1 MGVADLRKLPSV
13 ERLLQHLEAANS
25 GLPRALLVEAARAAV
40 EATRE
45 RLLRGDAVSVEVAS
59 IVESALRIAR
69 TRGTPTL
76 TRAVN
81 ATGIILHTNL
91 GRAPLSVRAAQAAAD
106 VMAGYSTL
114 EIDRDTGRRGSRHQ
128 HVEPLLT
135 RLSGAEAATAVNN
148 NAGAVLLALSALA
161 RGKEVIVSRGELV
174 EIGGSFRLPDVMV
187 QSGARLVE
195 VGTTNRTY
203 ARDYERA
210 VTHETGLLLKVHRSN
225 FVVSGFVHEASP
237 PELAEIGRR
246 HGIPVMFDLG
256 SGCLVDLRSR
266 GLPYEPTVQDA
277 VGMGCDLVT
286 FSGDKLLGGPQAG
299 LVVGRAKFVEMVRAH
314 PLARALRMDKLDHAA
329 LGATLSAYLDPST
342 VWDEIPVLRLLTRS
356 HDELRAAAEELR
368 DALRASAPASWQI
381 EVEPTTSEVGGGAL
395 PEAHLPSY
403 AVAVR
408 TPTSLEEQEL
418 TLRVH
423 NPPVF
428 ARISEQA
435 LLLDVRAL
443 LPGDVPIIVGALT
456 RSGAHMRQLGPDR
469 VVG

>member
-13 ERLLQHLEAANS
+13 EKLLQHLEAANS
-25 GLPRALLVEAARAAV
+25 GLPRTLLVDAARAAV
-40 EATRE
+40 EAIRE
-45 RLLRGDAVSVEVAS
+45 RLLRGEEVSVDAGS

-69 TRGTPTL
+69 THGTPTL
-76 TRAVN
+76 TRAIN

-91 GRAPLSVRAAQAAAD
+91 GRAPLSARAAQAVAD
-106 VMAGYSTL
+106 VVAGYSTL

-148 NAGAVLLALSALA
+148 NAGAVLLALSTLA

-174 EIGGSFRLPDVMV
+174 EIGGSFRLPEVMA
-187 QSGARLVE
+187 QSGAHLVE

-210 VTHETGLLLKVHRSN
+210 ITAETGLLLKVHRSN

-237 PELAEIGRR
+237 AELVEIGRR
-246 HGIPVMFDLG
+246 RGVPVMFDLG

-266 GLPYEPTVQDA
+266 GLPYEPTAQDA
-277 VGMGCDLVT
+277 VAMGCDLVT

-299 LVVGRAKFVEMVRAH
+299 LVVGRAKFIEMVRAH
-314 PLARALRMDKLDHAA
+314 PLARALRMDKLDYAA

-342 VWDEIPVLRLLTRS
+342 VWDEIPVLQMLTRS
-356 HDELRAAAEELR
+356 AAELRAAAEELR
-368 DALRASAPASWQI
+368 DALRQRAPGSWQI
-381 EVEPTTSEVGGGAL
+381 DVEPTTSEVGGGSL

-408 TPTSLEEQEL
+408 TPTQLEEREL
-418 TLRVH
+418 ALRRH
-423 NPPVF
+423 HPPVF
-428 ARISEQA
+428 ARIAENA

-443 LPGDVPIIVGALT
+443 LPGDAPIIVDALT
-456 RSGAHMRQLGPDR
+456 SSGTPEGQLR
-469 VVG
+469 

>member
-25 GLPRALLVEAARAAV
+25 GLPRALLVDAARAAV
-40 EATRE
+40 EATRQ
-45 RLLRGDAVSVEVAS
+45 RLLRGEEVSPDVGSLVEN
-59 IVESALRIAR
+59 ALRIAR

-91 GRAPLSVRAAQAAAD
+91 GRAPLSLRAAEAVAEVA
-106 VMAGYSTL
+106 VGYSTL

-174 EIGGSFRLPDVMV
+174 EIGGSFRLPDVMA
-187 QSGARLVE
+187 QSGAQLVE

-210 VTHETGLLLKVHRSN
+210 VTKETGLLLKVHRSN

-237 PELAEIGRR
+237 AELVEIGRR

-256 SGCLVDLRSR
+256 SGCLIDLRSR
-266 GLPYEPTVQDA
+266 GLPYEPTAQDA
-277 VGMGCDLVT
+277 VGMGYDLVT

-299 LVVGRAKFVEMVRAH
+299 LVVGRTKFVEMVRAH
-314 PLARALRMDKLDHAA
+314 PLARALRMDKLDYAA

-342 VWDEIPVLRLLTRS
+342 VWDEIPVLRMLTRS
-356 HDELRAAAEELR
+356 HDALRAAAEELR
-368 DALRASAPASWQI
+368 DALRSRAPASWQI
-381 EVEPTTSEVGGGAL
+381 DVESTTSEVGGGSL

-403 AVAVR
+403 AVAIR
-408 TPTSLEEQEL
+408 TPTPLEEREL
-418 TLRVH
+418 TLRRH
-423 NPPVF
+423 HPPVF
-428 ARISEQA
+428 ARIAENA

-443 LPGDVPIIVGALT
+443 LPGDALIIVNALT
-456 RSGAHMRQLGPDR
+456 SS
-469 VVG
+469 

>member
-25 GLPRALLVEAARAAV
+25 GLPRALLVDAARAAV

-45 RLLRGDAVSVEVAS
+45 RLLRGEEVSPDVGSLVEN
-59 IVESALRIAR
+59 ALRIAR

-91 GRAPLSVRAAQAAAD
+91 GRAPLSLRAAEAVAEVA
-106 VMAGYSTL
+106 VGYSTL

-174 EIGGSFRLPDVMV
+174 EIGGSFRLPDVMA
-187 QSGARLVE
+187 QSGAHLVE

-210 VTHETGLLLKVHRSN
+210 VTKETGLLLKVHRSN

-237 PELAEIGRR
+237 AELVEIGRR

-256 SGCLVDLRSR
+256 SGCLIDLRTR

-277 VGMGCDLVT
+277 IGMGCDLVT
-286 FSGDKLLGGPQAG
+286 FSADKLLGGPQAG
-299 LVVGRAKFVEMVRAH
+299 LVVGRTKFVEMVRAH
-314 PLARALRMDKLDHAA
+314 PLARALRMDKLDYAA

-342 VWDEIPVLRLLTRS
+342 VWDEIPVLRMLTRS
-356 HDELRAAAEELR
+356 HDALRAAAEELR
-368 DALRASAPASWQI
+368 DALRSRAPASWQI
-381 EVEPTTSEVGGGAL
+381 DVESTTSEVGGGSL

-403 AVAVR
+403 AVAIR
-408 TPTSLEEQEL
+408 TPTPLEEREL
-418 TLRVH
+418 TLRRH
-423 NPPVF
+423 HPPVF
-428 ARISEQA
+428 ARIAENA

-443 LPGDVPIIVGALT
+443 LPGDALIIVNALT
-456 RSGAHMRQLGPDR
+456 SS
-469 VVG
+469 

>member
-1 MGVADLRKLPSV
+1 MGAADLRKLPSV
-13 ERLLQHLEAANS
+13 ERLLQHLEASNS

-40 EATRE
+40 DAARE
-45 RLLRGDAVSVEVAS
+45 RLLRGEDVHVEVGP

-69 TRGTPTL
+69 TRGTSTL

-91 GRAPLSVRAAQAAAD
+91 GRAPLSTRAAQAVAD

-114 EIDRDTGRRGSRHQ
+114 EIDRDTGRRGSRDQ
-128 HVEPLLT
+128 HLETLLT
-135 RLSGAEAATAVNN
+135 TLTRAEAATVVNN

-161 RGKEVIVSRGELV
+161 RGHEVIVSRGELV
-174 EIGGSFRLPDVMV
+174 EIGGSFRLPDVMA
-187 QSGARLVE
+187 QSGARLIE

-210 VTHETGLLLKVHRSN
+210 ITKETGLLLKVHRSN
-225 FVVSGFVHEASP
+225 FVQSGFVHEASP
-237 PELAEIGRR
+237 TELVEIGRR
-246 HGIPVMFDLG
+246 HGIPVVFDLG
-256 SGCLVDLRSR
+256 SGCLIDLRTR

-277 VGMGCDLVT
+277 IGMGCDLVT
-286 FSGDKLLGGPQAG
+286 FSADKLLGGPQAG
-299 LVVGRAKFVEMVRAH
+299 LIAGRAKFVEMVRAH
-314 PLARALRMDKLDHAA
+314 PFARALRVDKLDYAA
-329 LGATLSAYLDPST
+329 LVATLSAYLDPIT
-342 VWDEIPVLRLLTRS
+342 VWDEIPVLRMLTKS
-356 HDELRAAAEELR
+356 QDELRAAAEELR
-368 DALRASAPASWQI
+368 DALRAQTPGSWKI
-381 EVEPTTSEVGGGAL
+381 DVEPTTSEVGGGAL

-408 TPTSLEEQEL
+408 TPTSLEEQEV
-418 TLRVH
+418 TLRAH

-443 LPGDVPIIVGALT
+443 LPGDVPSIVGALT
-456 RSGAHMRQLGPDR
+456 RSGAHTGQLGPDR
-469 VVG
+469 VPG

>member
-25 GLPRALLVEAARAAV
+25 GLPRALLVDAARAAV

-45 RLLRGDAVSVEVAS
+45 RLLRGEEVSPDVGSLVEN
-59 IVESALRIAR
+59 ALRIAR

-91 GRAPLSVRAAQAAAD
+91 GRAPLSLRAAQAVAEVA
-106 VMAGYSTL
+106 VGYSML

-174 EIGGSFRLPDVMV
+174 EIGGSFRLPDVMA
-187 QSGARLVE
+187 QSGAHLVE

-210 VTHETGLLLKVHRSN
+210 VTKETGLLLKVHRSN

-237 PELAEIGRR
+237 AELVEIGRR

-256 SGCLVDLRSR
+256 SGCLIDLRPG
-266 GLPYEPTVQDA
+266 GLPYEPTAQDA
-277 VGMGCDLVT
+277 VGMGYDLVT

-299 LVVGRAKFVEMVRAH
+299 LVVGRTKFVEMVRAH
-314 PLARALRMDKLDHAA
+314 PLARALRMDKLDYAA

-342 VWDEIPVLRLLTRS
+342 VWDEIPVLRMLTRS
-356 HDELRAAAEELR
+356 HDALRAAAEELR
-368 DALRASAPASWQI
+368 DALRSRAPASWQI
-381 EVEPTTSEVGGGAL
+381 DVESTTSEVGGGSL

-403 AVAVR
+403 AVAIR
-408 TPTSLEEQEL
+408 TPTPLEEREL
-418 TLRVH
+418 TLRRH
-423 NPPVF
+423 HPPVF
-428 ARISEQA
+428 ARIAENA

-443 LPGDVPIIVGALT
+443 LPGDALIIVNALT
-456 RSGAHMRQLGPDR
+456 SS
-469 VVG
+469 